1 MGVNNLPR
9 VATQQCA
16 GRELNLQP
24 LDYKSN
30 TLLLHYRAQ
39 KYITRR
45 ILLYDYFYFHPLNNN
60 NIWTIFVVTVLR
72 ALRKFTAETATDGC
86 RMPTFGLD
94 QADRLEPYKPSYM
107 QLGNYIHAIPFI
119 IITQPKS

>member
-1 MGVNNLPR
+1 
-9 VATQQCA
+9 
-16 GRELNLQP
+16 
-24 LDYKSN
+24 
-30 TLLLHYRAQ
+30 
-39 KYITRR
+39 
-45 ILLYDYFYFHPLNNN
+45 LNNN

-107 QLGNYIHAIPFI
+107 QLGNYIHHCRLLLLLSPKADTHFTIPQRI
-119 IITQPKS
+119 EG